1 MSPSDEQYPGAL
13 YSATKVNIQ
22 SNVSINYVP
31 YSNSSILPIIP
42 TAGRSFGLI
51 GSELNS
57 LYENFGSVTDS
68 AKAIFIIN
76 RVRSD

>member
-1 MSPSDEQYPGAL
+1 
-13 YSATKVNIQ
+13 
-22 SNVSINYVP
+22 
-31 YSNSSILPIIP
+31 
-42 TAGRSFGLI
+42 LI